1 MEQYVSYI
9 TLGSSDMSRSCGF
22 YQNCLELPKLKS
34 PPGVHFFSLGH
45 TRLAIWSRE
54 SLATNA
60 DLTSMGTGFQGFCLS
75 HNVRSHEEVDSLL
88 SRVAAGGAR
97 LHDQPIRLTGV
108 AMQDTSP
115 TPMDSCGRSCITP
128 SSSRPNGS
136 AHHIRRH
143 LRSIRL

>member
-9 TLGSSDMSRSCGF
+9 TLGSSDMNRSCEF

-34 PPGVHFFSLGH
+34 PPDVHFFSLGH

-60 DLTSMGTGFQGFCLS
+60 NLPSTGTGFQGFCLS

-88 SRVAAGGAR
+88 SRVAGGGGTVTR
-97 LHDQPIRLTGV
+97 
-108 AMQDTSP
+108 
-115 TPMDSCGRSCITP
+115 
-128 SSSRPNGS
+128 S
-136 AHHIRRH
+136 AHMTDWGGYAGYFTDPDGF
-143 LRSIRL
+143 LWEVVYNPKFFQT

>member
-75 HNVRSHEEVDSLL
+75 HNVRSYEEVDSLL
-88 SRVAAGGAR
+88 SRVAAGGTVTR
-97 LHDQPIRLTGV
+97 
-108 AMQDTSP
+108 
-115 TPMDSCGRSCITP
+115 
-128 SSSRPNGS
+128 S
-136 AHHIRRH
+136 AHTTNWGGYAGYFTDPDGF
-143 LRSIRL
+143 LWEVVYNPKFFQA

>member
-1 MEQYVSYI
+1 
-9 TLGSSDMSRSCGF
+9 MSRSCGF

-75 HNVRSHEEVDSLL
+75 HNVRSYEEVDSLL
-88 SRVAAGGAR
+88 SRVAAGGGTVTR
-97 LHDQPIRLTGV
+97 L
-108 AMQDTSP
+108 
-115 TPMDSCGRSCITP
+115 
-128 SSSRPNGS
+128 
-136 AHHIRRH
+136 AHTTNWGGYAGYFTDPDEF
-143 LRSIRL
+143 LWEVVYNPKFFQA

>member
-45 TRLAIWSRE
+45 TQLAIWSRE

-75 HNVRSHEEVDSLL
+75 HNVRSYEEVDSLL
-88 SRVAAGGAR
+88 SRVAAGGGTVTR
-97 LHDQPIRLTGV
+97 
-108 AMQDTSP
+108 
-115 TPMDSCGRSCITP
+115 
-128 SSSRPNGS
+128 S
-136 AHHIRRH
+136 AHTTNWGGYAGYFTDPDGF
-143 LRSIRL
+143 LWEVVYNPKFFQA

>member
-88 SRVAAGGAR
+88 SRVAAWGGTVTR
-97 LHDQPIRLTGV
+97 L
-108 AMQDTSP
+108 
-115 TPMDSCGRSCITP
+115 
-128 SSSRPNGS
+128 
-136 AHHIRRH
+136 AHTTNWGGYAGYFTDPDGF
-143 LRSIRL
+143 LWEVVYNPKFFQA

>member
-9 TLGSSDMSRSCGF
+9 TLGSSDFNRSSEF

-34 PPGVHFFSLGH
+34 PPDVHFFSLGH

-60 DLTSMGTGFQGFCLS
+60 NLPSTGTDFQGFCLS

-88 SRVAAGGAR
+88 SRVAAGGGTVTR
-97 LHDQPIRLTGV
+97 
-108 AMQDTSP
+108 
-115 TPMDSCGRSCITP
+115 
-128 SSSRPNGS
+128 S
-136 AHHIRRH
+136 AHTTDWGGYAGYFTDPDGF
-143 LRSIRL
+143 LWEVVYNPKFFQT

>member
-9 TLGSSDMSRSCGF
+9 TLGSSDFNRSSEF

-34 PPGVHFFSLGH
+34 PPDVHFFSLGH

-60 DLTSMGTGFQGFCLS
+60 NLPSTGTDFQGFCLS

-88 SRVAAGGAR
+88 SRVAGGGGMVTR
-97 LHDQPIRLTGV
+97 
-108 AMQDTSP
+108 
-115 TPMDSCGRSCITP
+115 
-128 SSSRPNGS
+128 S
-136 AHHIRRH
+136 AHTTDWGGYAGYFTDPDGF
-143 LRSIRL
+143 LWEVVYNPKFSQA